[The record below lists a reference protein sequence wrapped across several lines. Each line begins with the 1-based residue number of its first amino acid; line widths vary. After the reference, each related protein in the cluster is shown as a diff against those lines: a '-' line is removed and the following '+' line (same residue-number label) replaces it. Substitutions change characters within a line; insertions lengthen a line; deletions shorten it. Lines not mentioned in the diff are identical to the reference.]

1 MNKPLLF
8 SAVLAA
14 FTAMVHVLAG
24 GVTVAAPLLA
34 SSLDLT
40 PKLTL
45 YAVWHLVSA
54 TLALTSVA
62 LLIAAFP
69 RHASSSRYLVLFISV
84 LWLGFGGVFILIAS
98 IRPEEGLLLELPQW
112 TLLLPVGLLALWGS
126 IRTGNDEPYKSP

>member
-1 MNKPLLF
+1 MNKPLLC
-8 SAVLAA
+8 SALLAA
-14 FTAMVHVLAG
+14 FTAIVHILAG

-62 LLIAAFP
+62 LLVAALP
-69 RHASSSRYLVLFISV
+69 RYASASRHLALFISV
-84 LWLGFGGVFILIAS
+84 LWLGFGGVFIVIAS

-112 TLLLPVGLLALWGS
+112 MLLLPVGLLALWGG
-126 IRTGNDEPYKSP
+126 IRAGDGEQQRA